1 MSSRVDSRHD
11 RKRGRSRSPERKSR
25 NVSVK
30 SSSSRDR
37 GGNSG
42 NFKAPP
48 APKDKITQIL
58 QVKADLNTEELHLK
72 FSQKGNLSR
81 RFRGIASRP
90 RLVLV

>member
-42 NFKAPP
+42 TFKAPP

-58 QVKADLNTEELHLK
+58 QVKNIRYGTVISSHV
-72 FSQKGNLSR
+72 
-81 RFRGIASRP
+81 IVP
-90 RLVLV
+90 VT